1 MFHGITKRWM
11 LNTLSVIF
19 TIIVLIVV
27 SLIFVVTYVFQN
39 SVEQSLNSACNELS
53 LVFPG
58 YTADSAAEF
67 TALACDYVE
76 NFDQKERMGVMA
88 INSSGRIVLTSTGF
102 IPSES
107 EEMKDFGDAK
117 KSPDGY
123 AYWSGRLASG
133 EPAMSETRIIST
145 ESGVVVGAVRYIVSM
160 EPINSR
166 ILIVDAIIVA
176 LGIVMLAMV
185 IFSGLLFIRS
195 IVKPIRRLSEA
206 AAQIAQGDFSAS
218 EKIEHKYDDEIGD
231 LCDAVSDMAKDLQT
245 TEQMKNDFISRVSH
259 ELRTPLTAIK
269 GWADTMQLSERGT
282 LDRRT
287 FDRGMG
293 VIIKESS
300 RLTGIVEELL
310 DFGRIQSGRM
320 VLINE
325 KIDIIAEFD
334 ETVYMLKDRAAE
346 EGIHLLYDEDDT
358 VYYPPVYGDRNRLR
372 QVFLNVLDNALKYTP
387 KGGVVAAQV
396 IYTKD
401 DPEVIKIVV
410 TDSGCGISAEDLPR
424 VKEKFYKANQ
434 KVGGSGIGLAVADEI
449 MNLHHGSLNIESGEG
464 VGTTVT
470 LTLPVYKEGA
480 ENMAETK
487 NIKL

>member
-1 MFHGITKRWM
+1 
-11 LNTLSVIF
+11 
-19 TIIVLIVV
+19 
-27 SLIFVVTYVFQN
+27 
-39 SVEQSLNSACNELS
+39 
-53 LVFPG
+53 
-58 YTADSAAEF
+58 
-67 TALACDYVE
+67 
-76 NFDQKERMGVMA
+76 
-88 INSSGRIVLTSTGF
+88 
-102 IPSES
+102 
-107 EEMKDFGDAK
+107 
-117 KSPDGY
+117 
-123 AYWSGRLASG
+123 
-133 EPAMSETRIIST
+133 
-145 ESGVVVGAVRYIVSM
+145 
-160 EPINSR
+160 
-166 ILIVDAIIVA
+166 
-176 LGIVMLAMV
+176 
-185 IFSGLLFIRS
+185 
-195 IVKPIRRLSEA
+195 
-206 AAQIAQGDFSAS
+206 
-218 EKIEHKYDDEIGD
+218 
-231 LCDAVSDMAKDLQT
+231 
-245 TEQMKNDFISRVSH
+245 MKNDFISRVSH

-269 GWADTMQLSERGT
+269 GWAETMQLSERGT

-334 ETVYMLKDRAAE
+334 ETVYMLKERATE

-401 DPEVIKIVV
+401 DPDVIKIVV

-470 LTLPVYKEGA
+470 LTIPVYKEGA
-480 ENMAETK
+480 ENQTETK

>member
-58 YTADSAAEF
+58 YTADSASEF

-245 TEQMKNDFISRVSH
+245 TEQMKNDFM
-259 ELRTPLTAIK
+259 E
-269 GWADTMQLSERGT
+269 TMQLSERGT

>member
-58 YTADSAAEF
+58 YTADSASEF

-185 IFSGLLFIRS
+185 IFSGLLF
-195 IVKPIRRLSEA
+195 
-206 AAQIAQGDFSAS
+206 AQGDFSAS

-269 GWADTMQLSERGT
+269 GWAETMQLSERGT

>member
-1 MFHGITKRWM
+1 MVRGITKRWM
-11 LNTLSVIF
+11 LNTLSVIS

-27 SLIFVVTYVFQN
+27 SLILIVTYVFQ
-39 SVEQSLNSACNELS
+39 SSLEQRLNAACSELS

-58 YTADSAAEF
+58 YTSSSYNDF
-67 TALACDYVE
+67 TAAARDYVE
-76 NFDQKERMGVMA
+76 NFDQKEKMGVMVL
-88 INSSGRIVLTSTGF
+88 NPSGRVVITSTGF
-102 IPSES
+102 VPAETEKIP
-107 EEMKDFGDAK
+107 DFEDAK
-117 KSPDGY
+117 KKEDGY
-123 AYWSGRLASG
+123 AFWRGRLDSG
-133 EPAMSETRIIST
+133 EAAMSETRVIRNENDAI
-145 ESGVVVGAVRYIVSM
+145 VGAIRYIVSM

-166 ILIVDAIIVA
+166 IMIADAVIIVI
-176 LGIVMLAMV
+176 GMVMLALV
-185 IFSGLLFIRS
+185 VTSGLLFIRS

-218 EKIEHKYDDEIGD
+218 EKLEHKYNDEIGD
-231 LCDAVSDMAKDLQT
+231 LCDAVSNMAKDLQT
-245 TEQMKNDFISRVSH
+245 TEQMKNAFISRVSH

-269 GWADTMQLSERGT
+269 GWAETMQLSERGT

-287 FDRGMG
+287 FDRGMS

-325 KIDIIAEFD
+325 KIDILAEFD
-334 ETVYMLKDRAAE
+334 ETIYMLKERASEA
-346 EGIHLLYDEDDT
+346 GVHLLYDEDDS
-358 VYYPPVYGDRNRLR
+358 VLPPIYGDRNRLR
-372 QVFLNVLDNALKYTP
+372 QVFLNVLDNAIKYTP

-396 IYTKD
+396 IYSKD
-401 DPEVIKIVV
+401 EPDIIRIVV
-410 TDSGCGISAEDLPR
+410 TDSGCGIAAEDLPH

-449 MNLHHGSLNIESGEG
+449 MNLHKGSLNIESGVG

-470 LTLPVYKEGA
+470 LTFPVYKEGQ
-480 ENMAETK
+480 EKTMPESK

>member
-58 YTADSAAEF
+58 YTADSASEF

-231 LCDAVSDMAKDLQT
+231 LCDAVSDMAKDLLT

-269 GWADTMQLSERGT
+269 GWAETMQLSERGT